1 MDKTHQEWLQ
11 ATLNQGDGEL
21 SDDDIFALLSDPSL
35 DEDSLS
41 EGISF
46 VQTWLS
52 KKAIIPIFQI
62 ITSPDRSALV
72 RSKAADALVQ
82 ILDEETLNFIRHA
95 TNSDSPPL

>member
-52 KKAIIPIFQI
+52 KKAIIPIFRI